1 MIGESRLSK
10 ERVRDITTGIDA
22 STSDGKMTLGDF
34 TIHLRKNGGK
44 ELAVT
49 FDPNFSDAE
58 NDVKI
63 FIANNYEEDSVL
75 VRQPAS
81 SGYDLED
88 LVWSEEVVRLNP
100 LNEIEEAWGLCFK
113 NLTPDT
119 LWVEN
124 KVFEGAKR
132 IITFTGDS
140 GFGMHGGNLDIPV
153 PDGALTKDNTL
164 KFSGEMADYSLSD
177 TEYAYQNDKIA
188 RMFFPPD
195 SSYTKCYRIFW
206 SIDAYRVG
214 YTLRIRNRSTGNV
227 LRIEGTMT
235 SKSPNGESL
244 LINEKK

>member
-1 MIGESRLSK
+1 MMNFRIFSYKTSHGPTRHKLSVLFSLTILWLAVLTGCNPDVFVRHIDPSQRDFTIK
-10 ERVRDITTGIDA
+10 EDGDSLLIRFKSSDWRVTAVERKGQRYYHGIDA

-140 GFGMHGGNLDIPV
+140 GFGMHGGT
-153 PDGALTKDNTL
+153 LTFL
-164 KFSGEMADYSLSD
+164 CR
-177 TEYAYQNDKIA
+177 TE
-188 RMFFPPD
+188 P
-195 SSYTKCYRIFW
+195 
-206 SIDAYRVG
+206 
-214 YTLRIRNRSTGNV
+214 
-227 LRIEGTMT
+227 
-235 SKSPNGESL
+235 
-244 LINEKK
+244 